1 MSSVNLIEAEGEP
14 TGSLVAVTI
23 ITPGKGSSGE
33 YPPETIK
40 KLAES
45 PIWDSPVHM
54 YMNHATG
61 SERASR
67 PEGDIRELAGVI
79 DGRPVI
85 DDSGA
90 LVGRAKIFPEYR
102 DFIRERAPYIG
113 VSINASGIM
122 APGKDRVVKEITQVD
137 SVDFVT
143 KPGRGGKITAV
154 LESSREVDGMANN
167 IVEADGVPVTKQTAA
182 PAPVQDAPKAESP
195 EVTELKK
202 QIEDLKAERDE
213 LKAKVEELQ
222 AESAKKDAEAVVAE
236 AFRNVDAPMTRK
248 MLVESATGL
257 THEEFET
264 RVQESLKEVLAAKS
278 ATSPVYGM
286 GAPVQE
292 SQSATVDDILS
303 IMKGL

>member
-1 MSSVNLIEAEGEP
+1 MSSVHLLEDDGEL

-79 DGRPVI
+79 DGRPVV

-122 APGKDRVVKEITQVD
+122 APGKDRVIQEITQVD

-154 LESSREVDGMANN
+154 LESSREVDGMAN
-167 IVEADGVPVTKQTAA
+167 IVEADGVPVAKPA
-182 PAPVQDAPKAESP
+182 PAPAQDAPKAESP
-195 EVTELKK
+195 EVAELKK
-202 QIEDLKAERDE
+202 QVEDLKAERDE
-213 LKAKVEELQ
+213 LKAKVEELE
-222 AESAKKDAEAVVAE
+222 ADSAKKDAEAVVAE

-248 MLVESATGL
+248 MLVESAASL
-257 THEEFET
+257 TKAEFET
-264 RVQESLKEVLAAKS
+264 RVQESLREVLAAKS

-286 GAPVQE
+286 GVHAQE

>member
-1 MSSVNLIEAEGEP
+1 MSSVHLIEAEGEP

-113 VSINASGIM
+113 VSINASGII
-122 APGKDRVVKEITQVD
+122 APGKDRVIKEITQVD

-154 LESSREVDGMANN
+154 LESSREVDGMANS
-167 IVEADGVPVTKQTAA
+167 IVEADGVPVAKPA

-195 EVTELKK
+195 EVAELKK
-202 QIEDLKAERDE
+202 QVEDLKAERDE
-213 LKAKVEELQ
+213 LKAKVEELE
-222 AESAKKDAEAVVAE
+222 AESAKKDAEAVVSE

-248 MLVESATGL
+248 MLVESAASL
-257 THEEFET
+257 SKDEFET
-264 RVQESLKEVLAAKS
+264 RVQEALREVLAAKS

-286 GAPVQE
+286 GAHVQE

>member
-1 MSSVNLIEAEGEP
+1 MSSVHLLEDDGEL

-122 APGKDRVVKEITQVD
+122 APGKDRVIQEITQVD

-154 LESSREVDGMANN
+154 LESSREVDGMAN
-167 IVEADGVPVTKQTAA
+167 IVEADGVPVTKPTAT

-195 EVTELKK
+195 EVAELKK
-202 QIEDLKAERDE
+202 QVEDLKAERDE
-213 LKAKVEELQ
+213 LKAKVEELE

-248 MLVESATGL
+248 MLVESAASL
-257 THEEFET
+257 SKAEFET
-264 RVQESLKEVLAAKS
+264 RVQESLREVLAAKS

-286 GAPVQE
+286 GAHVQE

>member
-1 MSSVNLIEAEGEP
+1 MSSVHLIEAEGEP

-40 KLAES
+40 KLSES

-122 APGKDRVVKEITQVD
+122 TPGKDRVIQEITQVD

-154 LESSREVDGMANN
+154 LESSREVDGMAN
-167 IVEADGVPVTKQTAA
+167 IVEADGVPVAKPA

-195 EVTELKK
+195 EVIELKK

-213 LKAKVEELQ
+213 LAAKVKEL
-222 AESAKKDAEAVVAE
+222 EGENAKKDAEAIVSE

-248 MLVESATGL
+248 MLVESAAGL

-278 ATSPVYGM
+278 AQSPVYGM
-286 GAPVQE
+286 GAHVQE
-292 SQSATVDDILS
+292 SQSATADDILS

>member
-1 MSSVNLIEAEGEP
+1 MSSVHLIEAEGEP

-122 APGKDRVVKEITQVD
+122 APGKDRVIKEITQVD

-167 IVEADGVPVTKQTAA
+167 IVEADGVPVAKPA
-182 PAPVQDAPKAESP
+182 PAPAQDAPKAESP
-195 EVTELKK
+195 EVAELKK
-202 QIEDLKAERDE
+202 QVEDLKAERDE
-213 LKAKVEELQ
+213 LKAKVEELE
-222 AESAKKDAEAVVAE
+222 AEGAKKDAEAVVAE

-248 MLVESATGL
+248 MLVESAASL
-257 THEEFET
+257 SKAEFET
-264 RVQESLKEVLAAKS
+264 RVQESLREVLAAKS

-286 GAPVQE
+286 GAHVQE

>member
-1 MSSVNLIEAEGEP
+1 VSSVHLIEAEGEP

-45 PIWDSPVHM
+45 PIWDTPVHM

-61 SERASR
+61 AERNSR

-122 APGKDRVVKEITQVD
+122 APGKDRVIKEITQVD

-154 LESSREVDGMANN
+154 LESSREVDGMAN
-167 IVEADGVPVTKQTAA
+167 IVEADGVPVAKPA
-182 PAPVQDAPKAESP
+182 PAPVQDAPKTESP
-195 EVTELKK
+195 EVAELKK
-202 QIEDLKAERDE
+202 QVEELKAERDE

-222 AESAKKDAEAVVAE
+222 ADSAKKDAEAVVAE

-248 MLVESATGL
+248 MLVESAASL
-257 THEEFET
+257 SKDEFET

-278 ATSPVYGM
+278 AQSPVYGM
-286 GAPVQE
+286 GAHVQE

>member
-1 MSSVNLIEAEGEP
+1 VSSVQLIEADGEP
-14 TGSLVAVTI
+14 TGSLVAVAI

-61 SERASR
+61 AERNSR

-79 DGRPVI
+79 DGRPVV

-122 APGKDRVVKEITQVD
+122 APGKDRVIKEITQVD

-154 LESSREVDGMANN
+154 LESSREVDGMAN
-167 IVEADGVPVTKQTAA
+167 IVEADGVPVAK

-195 EVTELKK
+195 EVAELKK
-202 QIEDLKAERDE
+202 QVEDLKAERDE
-213 LKAKVEELQ
+213 LKAKVEELE
-222 AESAKKDAEAVVAE
+222 AESAKKDAEAVVSE

-248 MLVESATGL
+248 MLVESAASL
-257 THEEFET
+257 SKAEFET

-278 ATSPVYGM
+278 AQSPVYGM
-286 GAPVQE
+286 GAHVQE

>member
-1 MSSVNLIEAEGEP
+1 MSSVHLIEADGEP

-79 DGRPVI
+79 DGRPVV

-122 APGKDRVVKEITQVD
+122 APGKDRVIKEITQVD

-154 LESSREVDGMANN
+154 LESSREVDGMAN
-167 IVEADGVPVTKQTAA
+167 IVEADGVPVTKPTA
-182 PAPVQDAPKAESP
+182 APVQDAPKVESP

-202 QIEDLKAERDE
+202 QVEDLKAERDE
-213 LKAKVEELQ
+213 LKAKVEELE
-222 AESAKKDAEAVVAE
+222 AEGAKKDAEAVVAE
-236 AFRNVDAPMTRK
+236 AFRNVDAPTTRK
-248 MLVESATGL
+248 MLVESAAGL
-257 THEEFET
+257 SRDEFET

-278 ATSPVYGM
+278 AQSPVYGM
-286 GAPVQE
+286 GAHVQE

>member
-1 MSSVNLIEAEGEP
+1 MSSVHLIEAEGEP

-61 SERASR
+61 AERNSR

-79 DGRPVI
+79 DGRPVV
-85 DDSGA
+85 DDTGA

-122 APGKDRVVKEITQVD
+122 TPGKDRVIKEITQVD

-154 LESSREVDGMANN
+154 LESSREVDGMADT
-167 IVEADGVPVTKQTAA
+167 IVEAVDVPVAKPA
-182 PAPVQDAPKAESP
+182 PAPMQGAPKVESP

-202 QIEDLKAERDE
+202 QVEDLKAERDE

-248 MLVESATGL
+248 MLVESAAGL
-257 THEEFET
+257 THDEFET

-278 ATSPVYGM
+278 AQSPVYGM
-286 GAPVQE
+286 GANVQE

>member
-1 MSSVNLIEAEGEP
+1 MSSVHLIEAEGEP

-79 DGRPVI
+79 DGRPVV

-122 APGKDRVVKEITQVD
+122 APGKDRVIKEITQVD

-154 LESSREVDGMANN
+154 LESSREVDGMAET
-167 IVEADGVPVTKQTAA
+167 IVEAVDVPVTKPA

-195 EVTELKK
+195 EVAELKK
-202 QIEDLKAERDE
+202 QVEDLKAERDE
-213 LKAKVEELQ
+213 LAAKVKELE
-222 AESAKKDAEAVVAE
+222 AEGAKKDAEAVVAE

-248 MLVESATGL
+248 MLVESAASL
-257 THEEFET
+257 TRDEFET

-278 ATSPVYGM
+278 AQSPVYGM
-286 GAPVQE
+286 GTSIQE

>member
-1 MSSVNLIEAEGEP
+1 MSSVHLIEAEGEP

-79 DGRPVI
+79 DGRPVV

-122 APGKDRVVKEITQVD
+122 APGKDRVIQEITQVD

-167 IVEADGVPVTKQTAA
+167 IVEADGVPVAKPVPA
-182 PAPVQDAPKAESP
+182 PAQDAPKTESP
-195 EVTELKK
+195 EVAELKK
-202 QIEDLKAERDE
+202 QVEELKAERDE

-222 AESAKKDAEAVVAE
+222 AESAKKDAEAIVSE

-248 MLVESATGL
+248 MLVESAASL
-257 THEEFET
+257 SKEEFEA
-264 RVQESLKEVLAAKS
+264 RVQESLREVLTAKS

-286 GAPVQE
+286 GAHMQE
-292 SQSATVDDILS
+292 SQSATIDDILS

>member
-1 MSSVNLIEAEGEP
+1 MSSVHLIEAEGEP

-79 DGRPVI
+79 DGRPVV

-102 DFIRERAPYIG
+102 EFIRERAPYIG
-113 VSINASGIM
+113 VSINASGII
-122 APGKDRVVKEITQVD
+122 APGKDRVIQEITQVD

-167 IVEADGVPVTKQTAA
+167 IVEADGVPVAKPA

-195 EVTELKK
+195 KIADLKK

-213 LKAKVEELQ
+213 LKAKVEELE
-222 AESAKKDAEAVVAE
+222 AESAKKDAEAVVSE

-248 MLVESATGL
+248 MLVESAASL
-257 THEEFET
+257 SKAEFET
-264 RVQESLKEVLAAKS
+264 RVQESLREVLAAKN

-286 GAPVQE
+286 GARVQE
-292 SQSATVDDILS
+292 SKSATVDDILS

>member
-1 MSSVNLIEAEGEP
+1 MSSVHLIEADGEP

-79 DGRPVI
+79 DGRPVV

-122 APGKDRVVKEITQVD
+122 APGKDRVIKEITQVD

-154 LESSREVDGMANN
+154 LESSREVDGMAND
-167 IVEADGVPVTKQTAA
+167 IVEADGVPVTKPA
-182 PAPVQDAPKAESP
+182 PAPAQDAPSAESP

-202 QIEDLKAERDE
+202 QVEDLKAERDE

-248 MLVESATGL
+248 MLVESAASL
-257 THEEFET
+257 TKDEFET

-278 ATSPVYGM
+278 AQSPVYGM
-286 GAPVQE
+286 GAHAQE

>member
-1 MSSVNLIEAEGEP
+1 MSSVHLIEAEGEP

-79 DGRPVI
+79 DGRPIV

-122 APGKDRVVKEITQVD
+122 APGKDRVIKEITQVD

-154 LESSREVDGMANN
+154 LESSREVDGMADN
-167 IVEADGVPVTKQTAA
+167 IVEADGVPVAKPA

-195 EVTELKK
+195 EVAELKK
-202 QIEDLKAERDE
+202 QVEELKAERDE

-222 AESAKKDAEAVVAE
+222 ADSAKKDAEAVVAE

-248 MLVESATGL
+248 MLVESAAGL
-257 THEEFET
+257 SHEEFET
-264 RVQESLKEVLAAKS
+264 RVQEALREVLAAKN

-286 GAPVQE
+286 GAHVQE

>member
-1 MSSVNLIEAEGEP
+1 MSSVHLIEADGEP

-40 KLAES
+40 RLAES
-45 PIWDSPVHM
+45 PIWDTPVHM

-79 DGRPVI
+79 DGRPVV

-122 APGKDRVVKEITQVD
+122 APGKDRVIKEITQVD

-154 LESSREVDGMANN
+154 LESSREVDGMAN
-167 IVEADGVPVTKQTAA
+167 IVEANGVPVAKPAPA

-202 QIEDLKAERDE
+202 QVED
-213 LKAKVEELQ
+213 LKAKVEELE
-222 AESAKKDAEAVVAE
+222 AESAKKDAEAVVSE

-248 MLVESATGL
+248 MLVESAAGL

-278 ATSPVYGM
+278 AQSPVYGM
-286 GAPVQE
+286 GAHMQE

>member
-1 MSSVNLIEAEGEP
+1 MSSVHLIEAEGEP

-79 DGRPVI
+79 DGRPVV

-122 APGKDRVVKEITQVD
+122 APGKDRVIKEITQVD

-154 LESSREVDGMANN
+154 LESSREVDGMAD
-167 IVEADGVPVTKQTAA
+167 IISEAVDVPVAKPA
-182 PAPVQDAPKAESP
+182 PASVQDAPKAESP
-195 EVTELKK
+195 EVADLKK
-202 QIEDLKAERDE
+202 QVEDLKTERDE
-213 LKAKVEELQ
+213 LKAKVEELE

-248 MLVESATGL
+248 MLVESAAGL
-257 THEEFET
+257 TRDEFET
-264 RVQESLKEVLAAKS
+264 RVQESLKEVLAAKRG
-278 ATSPVYGM
+278 TSPVYGM
-286 GAPVQE
+286 GERIQE

>member
-1 MSSVNLIEAEGEP
+1 MSSVHLIEAEGEP

-113 VSINASGIM
+113 VSINASGII
-122 APGKDRVVKEITQVD
+122 APGKDRVIQEITQVD

-154 LESSREVDGMANN
+154 LESSREVDGMAN
-167 IVEADGVPVTKQTAA
+167 IVEADGVPVAKPA
-182 PAPVQDAPKAESP
+182 PAPAQDAPKTESP

-202 QIEDLKAERDE
+202 QVEELKAERDE
-213 LKAKVEELQ
+213 LKAKVEELE
-222 AESAKKDAEAVVAE
+222 AEGAKKDAEAVVAE

-248 MLVESATGL
+248 MLVESAASL
-257 THEEFET
+257 SKAEFET
-264 RVQESLKEVLAAKS
+264 RVQESLREVLAAKN

-286 GAPVQE
+286 GAHVQE

>member
-1 MSSVNLIEAEGEP
+1 MSSVHLLEDEGEL

-45 PIWDSPVHM
+45 SIWDSPVHM

-122 APGKDRVVKEITQVD
+122 APGKDRVIKEITQVD

-154 LESSREVDGMANN
+154 LESSREVDGMAN
-167 IVEADGVPVTKQTAA
+167 IVEADGVPVAKPA
-182 PAPVQDAPKAESP
+182 PAPVQDAPKTESP

-202 QIEDLKAERDE
+202 QVEDLKAERDE
-213 LKAKVEELQ
+213 LAAKVKEL
-222 AESAKKDAEAVVAE
+222 EGENAKKDAEAVVAE

-248 MLVESATGL
+248 MLVESAASL
-257 THEEFET
+257 SKDEFET

-278 ATSPVYGM
+278 AQSPVYGM
-286 GAPVQE
+286 GAHVQE

>member
-1 MSSVNLIEAEGEP
+1 MSSVHLLEDDGEL

-45 PIWDSPVHM
+45 PIWDTPVHM

-79 DGRPVI
+79 DGRPVV

-122 APGKDRVVKEITQVD
+122 APGKDRVIKEITQVD

-154 LESSREVDGMANN
+154 LESSREVDGMANS
-167 IVEADGVPVTKQTAA
+167 IVEADGVPVTKPA

-195 EVTELKK
+195 EVAELKK
-202 QIEDLKAERDE
+202 QVEDLKAERDE
-213 LKAKVEELQ
+213 LKAKVEELE

-248 MLVESATGL
+248 MLVESAASL
-257 THEEFET
+257 TKAEFET
-264 RVQESLKEVLAAKS
+264 RVQESLREVLAAKS

-286 GAPVQE
+286 GAHVQE

>member
-1 MSSVNLIEAEGEP
+1 MSSVHLIEADGEP

-61 SERASR
+61 AERNSR

-79 DGRPVI
+79 DGRPVV

-122 APGKDRVVKEITQVD
+122 APGKDRVIKEITQVD

-154 LESSREVDGMANN
+154 LESSREVDGMAN
-167 IVEADGVPVTKQTAA
+167 IVEADGVPVAK

-195 EVTELKK
+195 EVAELKK
-202 QIEDLKAERDE
+202 QVEDLKAERDE
-213 LKAKVEELQ
+213 LKAKVEELE
-222 AESAKKDAEAVVAE
+222 AESAKKDAEAVVSE

-248 MLVESATGL
+248 MLVESAASL
-257 THEEFET
+257 SKAEFET

-278 ATSPVYGM
+278 AQSPVYGM
-286 GAPVQE
+286 GAHVQE

>member
-1 MSSVNLIEAEGEP
+1 MSSVHLIEADGEP

-79 DGRPVI
+79 DGRPVV
-85 DDSGA
+85 DDTGA

-122 APGKDRVVKEITQVD
+122 APGKDRVIKEITQVD

-154 LESSREVDGMANN
+154 LESSREVDGMANS
-167 IVEADGVPVTKQTAA
+167 IVEADGVPVAKPA
-182 PAPVQDAPKAESP
+182 PAPVQDAPKVESP
-195 EVTELKK
+195 EVAELKK
-202 QIEDLKAERDE
+202 QVEDLKAERDE

-248 MLVESATGL
+248 MLVESAAGL

-278 ATSPVYGM
+278 AQSPVYGM
-286 GAPVQE
+286 GAHVQE
-292 SQSATVDDILS
+292 SQSATVDEILS

>member
-1 MSSVNLIEAEGEP
+1 MSSVHLIEADGEP
-14 TGSLVAVTI
+14 TGSLVSVTI

-79 DGRPVI
+79 DGRPVV

-122 APGKDRVVKEITQVD
+122 APGKDRVIQEITQVD

-154 LESSREVDGMANN
+154 LESSREVDGMANS
-167 IVEADGVPVTKQTAA
+167 IVEADGVPVAKPA
-182 PAPVQDAPKAESP
+182 PAPAQDAPKAESP
-195 EVTELKK
+195 EIADLKK
-202 QIEDLKAERDE
+202 QVEDLKAERDE
-213 LKAKVEELQ
+213 LKARVEELE

-248 MLVESATGL
+248 MLVESAVSL
-257 THEEFET
+257 SKDEFET
-264 RVQESLKEVLAAKS
+264 RVQESLREVLAAKS

-286 GAPVQE
+286 GAHVQE

>member
-1 MSSVNLIEAEGEP
+1 MSSVDLIEAEGEP

-122 APGKDRVVKEITQVD
+122 TPGKDRVIQEITQID

-154 LESSREVDGMANN
+154 LESSREVDGMAN
-167 IVEADGVPVTKQTAA
+167 IIEADGVPAA
-182 PAPVQDAPKAESP
+182 KPAPVQDAPKAESP
-195 EVTELKK
+195 EVAELKK
-202 QIEDLKAERDE
+202 QVEDLKAERDE
-213 LKAKVEELQ
+213 LKAKVEELE

-248 MLVESATGL
+248 MLVESAA
-257 THEEFET
+257 HMPKAEFET

-278 ATSPVYGM
+278 AQSPVYGM
-286 GAPVQE
+286 GAHVQE

>member
-1 MSSVNLIEAEGEP
+1 MSSVHLIEAEGEP

-45 PIWDSPVHM
+45 PIWDSPIHM

-79 DGRPVI
+79 DGRPVV

-122 APGKDRVVKEITQVD
+122 APGKDRVIQEITQVD

-154 LESSREVDGMANN
+154 LESSREVDGMAND
-167 IVEADGVPVTKQTAA
+167 IVEADGVPVTKPA

-213 LKAKVEELQ
+213 LAAKVKEL
-222 AESAKKDAEAVVAE
+222 EGENAKKDAEAIVSE

-248 MLVESATGL
+248 MLVESAAGL

-278 ATSPVYGM
+278 AQSPVYGM
-286 GAPVQE
+286 GAHMQE

>member
-1 MSSVNLIEAEGEP
+1 MSSVHLIEAEGEP

-45 PIWDSPVHM
+45 PIWDTPVHM

-61 SERASR
+61 AERNSR

-122 APGKDRVVKEITQVD
+122 APGKDRVIKEITQVD

-154 LESSREVDGMANN
+154 LESSREVDGMAN
-167 IVEADGVPVTKQTAA
+167 IVEADGVPVAKPA
-182 PAPVQDAPKAESP
+182 PAPVQDAPKTESP

-202 QIEDLKAERDE
+202 QVEDLKAERDE

-222 AESAKKDAEAVVAE
+222 AESAKKDAEAIVSE

-248 MLVESATGL
+248 MLVESAAGL

-264 RVQESLKEVLAAKS
+264 RVQDSLKEVLAAKS
-278 ATSPVYGM
+278 AQSPVYGM
-286 GAPVQE
+286 GAHVQE

>member
-1 MSSVNLIEAEGEP
+1 MSSVHLIEAEGEP
-14 TGSLVAVTI
+14 TGSMVAVTI

-40 KLAES
+40 KLADS

-79 DGRPVI
+79 DGRPIV

-122 APGKDRVVKEITQVD
+122 APGKDRVIKEITQVD

-154 LESSREVDGMANN
+154 LESSREVDGMAN
-167 IVEADGVPVTKQTAA
+167 IVEAVDVPVAKPTAA
-182 PAPVQDAPKAESP
+182 SAPVQDAPKVESP
-195 EVTELKK
+195 EVADLKK
-202 QIEDLKAERDE
+202 QVEDLKAERDE

-222 AESAKKDAEAVVAE
+222 ADSAKKDAEAVVAE

-248 MLVESATGL
+248 MLVESAASL
-257 THEEFET
+257 SKDEFET
-264 RVQESLKEVLAAKS
+264 RVQESLREVLAAKS

-286 GAPVQE
+286 GAHVQE

>member
-1 MSSVNLIEAEGEP
+1 MSSVHFIEADGEP

-79 DGRPVI
+79 DGRPVV

-122 APGKDRVVKEITQVD
+122 APGKDRVIKEITQVD

-154 LESSREVDGMANN
+154 LESSREVDGMAND
-167 IVEADGVPVTKQTAA
+167 IVEADGVPVTKPA
-182 PAPVQDAPKAESP
+182 PAPVVDAPKAESP
-195 EVTELKK
+195 EVAELKK
-202 QIEDLKAERDE
+202 QVEDLKAERDE

-248 MLVESATGL
+248 MLIESAAGL

-286 GAPVQE
+286 GAHVQE

>member
-1 MSSVNLIEAEGEP
+1 MSSVHLIEAEGEP

-54 YMNHATG
+54 YMNHATNG
-61 SERASR
+61 ERASR

-79 DGRPVI
+79 DGRPVV

-122 APGKDRVVKEITQVD
+122 APGKDRVIQEITQVD

-154 LESSREVDGMANN
+154 LESSREVDGMAN
-167 IVEADGVPVTKQTAA
+167 IVEADGVPVDKPA
-182 PAPVQDAPKAESP
+182 PAPAQDAPKAESP

-202 QIEDLKAERDE
+202 QVEDLKAERDE

-222 AESAKKDAEAVVAE
+222 AESAKKDAESVVAE

-248 MLVESATGL
+248 MLVESAASL
-257 THEEFET
+257 SKAEFET

-278 ATSPVYGM
+278 AQSPVYGM
-286 GAPVQE
+286 GTHVQE

>member
-1 MSSVNLIEAEGEP
+1 MSSVHLLEDDGEL

-45 PIWDSPVHM
+45 PIWDTPVHM

-61 SERASR
+61 AERNSR

-122 APGKDRVVKEITQVD
+122 APGKDRVIKEITQVD

-154 LESSREVDGMANN
+154 LESSREVDGMAN
-167 IVEADGVPVTKQTAA
+167 IVEADGVPVAKPA
-182 PAPVQDAPKAESP
+182 PAPVQDAPKTESP

-202 QIEDLKAERDE
+202 QVEDLKAERDE
-213 LKAKVEELQ
+213 LAAKVKEL
-222 AESAKKDAEAVVAE
+222 EGENAKKGAEAVVAE

-248 MLVESATGL
+248 MLVESAASL
-257 THEEFET
+257 SKDEFET

-278 ATSPVYGM
+278 AQSPVYGM
-286 GAPVQE
+286 GAHVQE

>member
-1 MSSVNLIEAEGEP
+1 MSSVHLIEADGEP

-61 SERASR
+61 AERNSR

-79 DGRPVI
+79 DGRPVV

-122 APGKDRVVKEITQVD
+122 APGKDRVIKEITQVD

-154 LESSREVDGMANN
+154 LESSREVDGMAN
-167 IVEADGVPVTKQTAA
+167 IVEADGVPVAKPA
-182 PAPVQDAPKAESP
+182 PAPVVDAPKTESP

-202 QIEDLKAERDE
+202 QVEELKAERDE
-213 LKAKVEELQ
+213 LKSKVEELE

-248 MLVESATGL
+248 MLVESAATL
-257 THEEFET
+257 SKDEFET
-264 RVQESLKEVLAAKS
+264 RVQESLREVLAAKN

-286 GAPVQE
+286 GAHVQE

>member
-1 MSSVNLIEAEGEP
+1 MSSVHLLEDDGEL

-79 DGRPVI
+79 DGRPVV

-122 APGKDRVVKEITQVD
+122 APGKDRVIQEITQVD

-154 LESSREVDGMANN
+154 LESSREVDGMAND
-167 IVEADGVPVTKQTAA
+167 IVEADGVPVTKPA
-182 PAPVQDAPKAESP
+182 PAPTQDAPKAESP

-202 QIEDLKAERDE
+202 QVEDLKAERDE

-248 MLVESATGL
+248 MLVESAAGL
-257 THEEFET
+257 THDEFET

-278 ATSPVYGM
+278 AQSPVYGM
-286 GAPVQE
+286 GAHMQE

>member
-1 MSSVNLIEAEGEP
+1 MSSVHLIEAEGEP

-79 DGRPVI
+79 DGRPVV

-113 VSINASGIM
+113 VSINASGII
-122 APGKDRVVKEITQVD
+122 APGKDRVIQEITQVD

-154 LESSREVDGMANN
+154 LESSREVDGMADT
-167 IVEADGVPVTKQTAA
+167 IVEADGVPVAKSA

-202 QIEDLKAERDE
+202 QVEDLKAERDE

-248 MLVESATGL
+248 MLVESAAHL
-257 THEEFET
+257 PKAEFET
-264 RVQESLKEVLAAKS
+264 RVQESLREVLAAKN

-286 GAPVQE
+286 GAHVQE

>member
-1 MSSVNLIEAEGEP
+1 MSSVHLIEAEGEP

-79 DGRPVI
+79 DGRPIV

-122 APGKDRVVKEITQVD
+122 APGKDRVIKEITQVD

-154 LESSREVDGMANN
+154 LESSREVDGMAN
-167 IVEADGVPVTKQTAA
+167 IVEADGVPVAKPA

-213 LKAKVEELQ
+213 LAAKVKEL
-222 AESAKKDAEAVVAE
+222 EGENAKKDAEAIVSE

-248 MLVESATGL
+248 MLVESAASL
-257 THEEFET
+257 TKDEFET
-264 RVQESLKEVLAAKS
+264 RVQESLREVLAAKS

-286 GAPVQE
+286 GAHVQE

>member
-1 MSSVNLIEAEGEP
+1 MSSVHLLEDEGEL

-33 YPPETIK
+33 YPSETIK

-45 PIWDSPVHM
+45 PIWDTPVHM

-61 SERASR
+61 AERNSR

-122 APGKDRVVKEITQVD
+122 APGKDRVIKEITQVD

-154 LESSREVDGMANN
+154 LESSREVDGMAN
-167 IVEADGVPVTKQTAA
+167 IVEADGVPVAKPA
-182 PAPVQDAPKAESP
+182 PAPVQDAPKTESP
-195 EVTELKK
+195 EVAELKK
-202 QIEDLKAERDE
+202 QVEELKAERDE

-222 AESAKKDAEAVVAE
+222 ADSAKKDAEAVVAE

-248 MLVESATGL
+248 MLVESAASL
-257 THEEFET
+257 SKDEFET

-278 ATSPVYGM
+278 AQSPVYGM
-286 GAPVQE
+286 GAHIQE

>member
-45 PIWDSPVHM
+45 SIWDNPVHM

-122 APGKDRVVKEITQVD
+122 TPGKDRVIQEITQID

-154 LESSREVDGMANN
+154 LESSREVDGMAN
-167 IVEADGVPVTKQTAA
+167 IVEADGVPVAK

-195 EVTELKK
+195 EVAELKK
-202 QIEDLKAERDE
+202 QVEDLKAERDE
-213 LKAKVEELQ
+213 LKAKVEELE
-222 AESAKKDAEAVVAE
+222 AESAKKDAEAVVSE

-248 MLVESATGL
+248 MLVESAASL
-257 THEEFET
+257 SKAEFET

-278 ATSPVYGM
+278 AQSPVYGM
-286 GAPVQE
+286 GAHVQE
-292 SQSATVDDILS
+292 SQSATVDEILS

>member
-1 MSSVNLIEAEGEP
+1 MSSVHLIEADGEP

-79 DGRPVI
+79 DGRPVV

-122 APGKDRVVKEITQVD
+122 APGKDRVIQEITHVD

-154 LESSREVDGMANN
+154 LESSREVDGMAN
-167 IVEADGVPVTKQTAA
+167 IVEADGVPVAKPA

-202 QIEDLKAERDE
+202 QVEDLKAERDE
-213 LKAKVEELQ
+213 LAAKVKELE
-222 AESAKKDAEAVVAE
+222 AESAKKDAEAIVAE

-248 MLVESATGL
+248 MLVESAASL
-257 THEEFET
+257 SKDEFET
-264 RVQESLKEVLAAKS
+264 RVQESLREVLAAKS

-286 GAPVQE
+286 GAHVQE
-292 SQSATVDDILS
+292 SQSATVDEILS

>member
-1 MSSVNLIEAEGEP
+1 MSSVHLIEAEGEP

-45 PIWDSPVHM
+45 PIWDTPVHM

-79 DGRPVI
+79 DGRPVV

-122 APGKDRVVKEITQVD
+122 APGKDRVIQEITQVD

-154 LESSREVDGMANN
+154 LESSREVDGMAN
-167 IVEADGVPVTKQTAA
+167 IVEADGVPVAKPA
-182 PAPVQDAPKAESP
+182 PASVVDAPKAESP

-202 QIEDLKAERDE
+202 QVEDLKAERDE

-248 MLVESATGL
+248 MLVESAASL
-257 THEEFET
+257 SKAEFET
-264 RVQESLKEVLAAKS
+264 RVQESLREVLAAKS

-286 GAPVQE
+286 GAHVQE
-292 SQSATVDDILS
+292 SHSATVDDILS

>member
-1 MSSVNLIEAEGEP
+1 MSSVQLIEADGEP

-79 DGRPVI
+79 DGRPVV

-122 APGKDRVVKEITQVD
+122 TPGKDRVIQEITQVD

-154 LESSREVDGMANN
+154 LESSREVDGMAN
-167 IVEADGVPVTKQTAA
+167 IVEADGVPVAK

-195 EVTELKK
+195 EVAELKK
-202 QIEDLKAERDE
+202 QVEDLKAERDE
-213 LKAKVEELQ
+213 LKAKVEELE
-222 AESAKKDAEAVVAE
+222 AESAKKDAEAVVSE

-248 MLVESATGL
+248 MLVESAASL
-257 THEEFET
+257 SKAEFET

-278 ATSPVYGM
+278 AQSPVYGM
-286 GAPVQE
+286 GAHVQE
-292 SQSATVDDILS
+292 SQSATVDEILS

>member
-1 MSSVNLIEAEGEP
+1 MSSVHLIEAEGEP

-61 SERASR
+61 TERASR

-79 DGRPVI
+79 DGRPIVN
-85 DDSGA
+85 DSGA

-122 APGKDRVVKEITQVD
+122 TPGKDRVIHEITQVD

-154 LESSREVDGMANN
+154 LESSREVDGMAN
-167 IVEADGVPVTKQTAA
+167 IVEADGVPVAKPA
-182 PAPVQDAPKAESP
+182 PAPVQDAPKVESP
-195 EVTELKK
+195 EVAELKK

-213 LKAKVEELQ
+213 LKAKVEELE
-222 AESAKKDAEAVVAE
+222 AEGAKKDAEAVVAE

-248 MLVESATGL
+248 MLVESAASL
-257 THEEFET
+257 SKAEFET
-264 RVQESLKEVLAAKS
+264 RVQESLREVLAAKS

-286 GAPVQE
+286 GERVQE

>member
-1 MSSVNLIEAEGEP
+1 MSSVHLLEDDGEL

-45 PIWDSPVHM
+45 PIWDNPVHM

-122 APGKDRVVKEITQVD
+122 APGKDRVIKEITQVD

-154 LESSREVDGMANN
+154 LESSREVDGMADT
-167 IVEADGVPVTKQTAA
+167 IVEANGVPVTKPA

-195 EVTELKK
+195 EVAELKK
-202 QIEDLKAERDE
+202 QVEDLKAERDE

-222 AESAKKDAEAVVAE
+222 ADSAKKDAEAVVAE

-248 MLVESATGL
+248 MLVESAASL
-257 THEEFET
+257 SKDEFET
-264 RVQESLKEVLAAKS
+264 RVQESLREVLAAKS

-286 GAPVQE
+286 GAHVQE